1 MMDVMNLVEEV
12 NDVFY
17 KQVVAQ
23 ERKGRL
29 CLTDGRISRYVDFEE
44 LDEEPEV
51 VDWWY
56 NIFGDDFKVY
66 NFEELEDSLTDVL
79 DHLRNTYNV
88 DFDIVTMNGRT
99 MVLDVFEY

>member
-1 MMDVMNLVEEV
+1 MMDVMINLVEEV

-29 CLTDGRISRYVDFEE
+29 CLTDRRVNKYVDFEE
-44 LDEEPEV
+44 LE
-51 VDWWY
+51 
-56 NIFGDDFKVY
+56 N
-66 NFEELEDSLTDVL
+66 SLTDVL
-79 DHLRNTYNV
+79 DHLKNTYNV
-88 DFDIVTMNGRT
+88 DFNIVAMNGRT

>member
-1 MMDVMNLVEEV
+1 MMDVMINLVEEV
-12 NDVFY
+12 NDMFY

-29 CLTDGRISRYVDFEE
+29 CLTDGRISRYAD
-44 LDEEPEV
+44 
-51 VDWWY
+51 
-56 NIFGDDFKVY
+56 
-66 NFEELEDSLTDVL
+66 FEELEDSLTDVL

-88 DFDIVTMNGRT
+88 DFDIVAMYERT

>member
-44 LDEEPEV
+44 L
-51 VDWWY
+51 
-56 NIFGDDFKVY
+56 
-66 NFEELEDSLTDVL
+66 EDSLTDVL

-88 DFDIVTMNGRT
+88 DFDIIAMNGRT

>member
-29 CLTDGRISRYVDFEE
+29 CLTDGRISRDA
-44 LDEEPEV
+44 D
-51 VDWWY
+51 
-56 NIFGDDFKVY
+56 
-66 NFEELEDSLTDVL
+66 FEELEDSLTDVL

>member
-29 CLTDGRISRYVDFEE
+29 CLTDGRISKYAD
-44 LDEEPEV
+44 
-51 VDWWY
+51 
-56 NIFGDDFKVY
+56 
-66 NFEELEDSLTDVL
+66 FEELEDIAKLENVLTLMEV
-79 DHLRNTYNV
+79 
-88 DFDIVTMNGRT
+88 II
-99 MVLDVFEY
+99 

>member
-29 CLTDGRISRYVDFEE
+29 YLTDGRISRYAD
-44 LDEEPEV
+44 
-51 VDWWY
+51 
-56 NIFGDDFKVY
+56 
-66 NFEELEDSLTDVL
+66 FEELEDSLTDVL

-99 MVLDVFEY
+99 MVLDVIEY

>member
-44 LDEEPEV
+44 L
-51 VDWWY
+51 
-56 NIFGDDFKVY
+56 
-66 NFEELEDSLTDVL
+66 EDSLTDVL

-88 DFDIVTMNGRT
+88 DFDIVAMNGRT
-99 MVLDVFEY
+99 MVLDVIEY

>member
-29 CLTDGRISRYVDFEE
+29 CLTAGRVNKYVD
-44 LDEEPEV
+44 
-51 VDWWY
+51 
-56 NIFGDDFKVY
+56 
-66 NFEELEDSLTDVL
+66 FEELEDSLTDVL

-99 MVLDVFEY
+99 MVLDVIEY

>member
-44 LDEEPEV
+44 L
-51 VDWWY
+51 
-56 NIFGDDFKVY
+56 
-66 NFEELEDSLTDVL
+66 EDSLTDVL

-88 DFDIVTMNGRT
+88 DFDIVAMNGRT

>member
-29 CLTDGRISRYVDFEE
+29 CLTDRRISKYAD
-44 LDEEPEV
+44 L
-51 VDWWY
+51 
-56 NIFGDDFKVY
+56 
-66 NFEELEDSLTDVL
+66 EELEDSLTDVL

>member
-1 MMDVMNLVEEV
+1 MMDVMINLVEEV
-12 NDVFY
+12 NDMFY

-29 CLTDGRISRYVDFEE
+29 CLTDGRVNKYVD
-44 LDEEPEV
+44 
-51 VDWWY
+51 
-56 NIFGDDFKVY
+56 
-66 NFEELEDSLTDVL
+66 FEELEDSLTDVL
-79 DHLRNTYNV
+79 NHLRNTYNV

>member
-29 CLTDGRISRYVDFEE
+29 YLTDGRISRYVD
-44 LDEEPEV
+44 
-51 VDWWY
+51 
-56 NIFGDDFKVY
+56 
-66 NFEELEDSLTDVL
+66 FEELEDSLTDVL

-99 MVLDVFEY
+99 MVLDVIEY

>member
-1 MMDVMNLVEEV
+1 MMDVMNLAEEV
-12 NDVFY
+12 NDMFY

-29 CLTDGRISRYVDFEE
+29 CLTDGRISKYIVDH
-44 LDEEPEV
+44 
-51 VDWWY
+51 
-56 NIFGDDFKVY
+56 
-66 NFEELEDSLTDVL
+66 EELEDSLTDVL

-99 MVLDVFEY
+99 MVLDVIEY

>member
-29 CLTDGRISRYVDFEE
+29 YLTDGRISRYAD
-44 LDEEPEV
+44 
-51 VDWWY
+51 
-56 NIFGDDFKVY
+56 
-66 NFEELEDSLTDVL
+66 FEELEDSLTDVL

-88 DFDIVTMNGRT
+88 DFDIVTMNGCT

>member
-1 MMDVMNLVEEV
+1 MIDVMNLVEEV

-29 CLTDGRISRYVDFEE
+29 YLTDGRISKYAD
-44 LDEEPEV
+44 
-51 VDWWY
+51 
-56 NIFGDDFKVY
+56 
-66 NFEELEDSLTDVL
+66 FEELEDSLTDVL
-79 DHLRNTYNV
+79 NHLRNTYNV

-99 MVLDVFEY
+99 MVLDVIEY

>member
-12 NDVFY
+12 NDMFY

-29 CLTDGRISRYVDFEE
+29 CLTDGRISRYVD
-44 LDEEPEV
+44 
-51 VDWWY
+51 
-56 NIFGDDFKVY
+56 
-66 NFEELEDSLTDVL
+66 FEELEDSLTDVL

>member
-44 LDEEPEV
+44 L
-51 VDWWY
+51 
-56 NIFGDDFKVY
+56 
-66 NFEELEDSLTDVL
+66 EDSLTDVL
-79 DHLRNTYNV
+79 DHLRNTYDV
-88 DFDIVTMNGRT
+88 DFDIVAMNGRT

>member
-44 LDEEPEV
+44 L
-51 VDWWY
+51 
-56 NIFGDDFKVY
+56 
-66 NFEELEDSLTDVL
+66 EDSLTDVL

-99 MVLDVFEY
+99 MVLNVIEY

>member
-1 MMDVMNLVEEV
+1 MMDVMINLVEEV
-12 NDVFY
+12 NDMFY

-29 CLTDGRISRYVDFEE
+29 CLTDGRISRYA
-44 LDEEPEV
+44 
-51 VDWWY
+51 
-56 NIFGDDFKVY
+56 DFK
-66 NFEELEDSLTDVL
+66 ELEDSLTDVL

-99 MVLDVFEY
+99 MVLDVIEY

>member
-1 MMDVMNLVEEV
+1 MMDVMINLVEEV
-12 NDVFY
+12 NDMFY

-29 CLTDGRISRYVDFEE
+29 CLTDGRVNKYVD
-44 LDEEPEV
+44 
-51 VDWWY
+51 
-56 NIFGDDFKVY
+56 
-66 NFEELEDSLTDVL
+66 FEELEDSLTDVL

-99 MVLDVFEY
+99 MVLDVIEY

>member
-29 CLTDGRISRYVDFEE
+29 CLTD
-44 LDEEPEV
+44 
-51 VDWWY
+51 
-56 NIFGDDFKVY
+56 
-66 NFEELEDSLTDVL
+66 VL

-99 MVLDVFEY
+99 MVLDVIEY